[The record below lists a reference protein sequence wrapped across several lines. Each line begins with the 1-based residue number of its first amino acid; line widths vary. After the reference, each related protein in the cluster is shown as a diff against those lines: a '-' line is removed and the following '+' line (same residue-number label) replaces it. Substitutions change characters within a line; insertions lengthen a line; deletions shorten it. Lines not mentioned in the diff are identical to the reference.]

1 MQYVPRTMQWHVSQ
15 MQRDDDDD
23 VDEELEGLY
32 KVDVVMRMQV
42 DVDIF

>member
-1 MQYVPRTMQWHVSQ
+1 MCLEQWHISK
-15 MQRDDDDD
+15 MQRDDDN

>member
-1 MQYVPRTMQWHVSQ
+1 MCLVRCSGM
-15 MQRDDDDD
+15 MMR